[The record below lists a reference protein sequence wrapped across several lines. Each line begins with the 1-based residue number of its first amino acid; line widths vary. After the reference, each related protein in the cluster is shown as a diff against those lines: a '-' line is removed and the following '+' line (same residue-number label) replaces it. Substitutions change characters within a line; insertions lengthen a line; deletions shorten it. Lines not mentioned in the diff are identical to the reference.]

1 MKEISEYISKYPELQ
16 KIFSDFTNNIKVIL
30 QDKVIGI
37 YLTGSLSFGDF
48 VIERSDIDL
57 LVVVSNKLSIKEIDI
72 VRKLHKDIEEKFPT
86 WKERIEC
93 SYTPIYMLDEILP
106 PKEPRP
112 WIGSGV
118 LYPEAPY
125 GNEWIINS
133 YLLQEHGIPLYG
145 KPYKELLT
153 KPIDILEV
161 QKACVRDIFKE
172 IEPRIHNQSELSDS
186 HIQSYTVLNVCRILY
201 TVFNAKVGSKV
212 VSAKWV
218 KEEFCPQW
226 SAQITKS
233 ESWKYGEDMNSIPE
247 VVEFIKFA
255 VSKIKETEIF
265 KGIKESF

>member
-1 MKEISEYISKYPELQ
+1 MNITKYPEIEEL
-16 KIFSDFTNNIKVIL
+16 INNFCLKVQEIL
-30 QDKVIGI
+30 NDKVVGI
-37 YLTGSLSFGDF
+37 YLTGSLSYGDF
-48 VIERSDIDL
+48 VLERSDIDL
-57 LVVVSNKLSIKEIDI
+57 LVVVKDKLNNSEIEL
-72 VRKLHKDIEEKFPT
+72 VKKHHKDLEDKYPS

-93 SYTPIYMLDEILP
+93 SYTPIYMLGEILP

-133 YLLQEHGIPLYG
+133 YLLQEYGIPIFG

-172 IEPRIHNQSELSDS
+172 IEPKIRNKEELYDS
-186 HIQSYTVLNVCRILY
+186 HIQSYTVLNICRILY

-212 VSAKWV
+212 VSAKWA
-218 KEEFCPQW
+218 KEVFAPEW
-226 SAQITKS
+226 SSLIIKS
-233 ESWKYGEDMNSIPE
+233 EKWKYGEDLDSIDY

-255 VSKIKETEIF
+255 IGKIKETKIYSS
-265 KGIKESF
+265 I

>member
-1 MKEISEYISKYPELQ
+1 MKDLKAYTSENKEIDQILNDYLIA
-16 KIFSDFTNNIKVIL
+16 IKSAL
-30 QDKVIGI
+30 LEKLIGV
-37 YLTGSLSFGDF
+37 YLTGSLSYGDF

-57 LVVVSNKLSIKEIDI
+57 LVVVSNKLSIEEIELL
-72 VRKLHKDIEEKFPT
+72 RKLHNDIEVKYPS

-133 YLLQEHGIPLYG
+133 YLLQEYGIPIYG
-145 KPYKELLT
+145 KTYKELLT
-153 KPIDILEV
+153 KAIDIVEV
-161 QKACVRDIFKE
+161 QKACVRDLFKE
-172 IEPRIHNQSELSDS
+172 IEPRINNQSELSDS
-186 HIQSYTVLNVCRILY
+186 HIQSYTVLNICRIIY

-218 KEEFCPQW
+218 KEEFCPEW
-226 SAQITKS
+226 TNLISKS
-233 ESWKYGEDMNSIPE
+233 ENWKYGEDMNSISK
-247 VVEFIKFA
+247 VVEFINFA
-255 VSKIKETEIF
+255 VGKIKETEIY
-265 KGIKESF
+265 KEI

>member
-1 MKEISEYISKYPELQ
+1 MNITKYPAIDLVIIDFSTNLL
-16 KIFSDFTNNIKVIL
+16 KILKEKIV
-30 QDKVIGI
+30 GI
-37 YLTGSLSFGDF
+37 YLTGSLSYGDF
-48 VIERSDIDL
+48 VLERSDIDL
-57 LVVVSNKLSIKEIDI
+57 LVVVKDKLDINEIELI
-72 VRKLHKDIEEKFPT
+72 RNLHKDIEVKYSS

-93 SYTPIYMLDEILP
+93 SYTPIYMLNEILP

-133 YLLQEHGIPLYG
+133 YLLQEYGIPIYG
-145 KPYKELLT
+145 KQYKELLT

-172 IEPRIHNQSELSDS
+172 IEPKIKYKEELYDS
-186 HIQSYTVLNVCRILY
+186 HIQSYTVLNICRILY

-218 KEEFCPQW
+218 KEVFAPQW
-226 SAQITKS
+226 SSLIIKS
-233 ESWKYGEDMNSIPE
+233 EKWKYGEDLNSIEE
-247 VVEFIKFA
+247 VVEFIKFSI
-255 VSKIKETEIF
+255 SKIKETEIF
-265 KGIKESF
+265 NISKDETTS

>member
-30 QDKVIGI
+30 QDKVLGI
-37 YLTGSLSFGDF
+37 YLTGSLSYGDF

-57 LVVVSNKLSIKEIDI
+57 LVVVSNKLSIKEIDL
-72 VRKLHKDIEEKFPT
+72 VRKLHKDIEDKYPT

-93 SYTPIYMLDEILP
+93 SYTPKYMLKEILP
-106 PKEPRP
+106 PKEPRA
-112 WIGSGV
+112 WIGSGI

-133 YLLQEHGIPLYG
+133 YLLQEYGIPLYG
-145 KPYKELLT
+145 QAYKELLT

-172 IEPRIHNQSELSDS
+172 IEPRIQNQKELIDS
-186 HIQSYTVLNVCRILY
+186 HIQSYTVLNICRILY
-201 TVFNAKVGSKV
+201 TVFNAKIGSKV

-218 KEEFCPQW
+218 KDVFSPEW
-226 SAQITKS
+226 SDLITKS
-233 ESWKYGEDMNSIPE
+233 ESWKYGEDMNSISE

-255 VSKIKETEIF
+255 IGKIRETEIYRN
-265 KGIKESF
+265 I